1 MALMDILRRYL
12 GTVPPRSKWED
23 DTPVG
28 QTISGS
34 VQSYVS
40 TYSNAGVPINPLN
53 AMESP
58 SVYACVRLIASS
70 IARLDWQVLRETP
83 DGKMVEPNHPLVSL
97 LNYEPNEDTSALVFR
112 ETLLQHVL
120 LTGNGFA
127 YINRDG
133 AGRPTALELIRPD
146 LISMYRD
153 GDAQPFYEVY
163 SGRWTGTDGNGR
175 RRFRGAD
182 IFHIVG
188 PSFDGLLG
196 VPPIHLCRD
205 LIGLEI
211 ICQEFVGRFYSNGA
225 VPSGILK
232 MPGRLSPEASKRL
245 RESWHSTHGGSRN
258 SGKTAILEDGMTYE
272 SIAANLK
279 DSDLVEIRK
288 FCREQIAAA
297 FGVPAVRIGATDAQ
311 SYSSQ
316 ESADQHFV
324 KHTLSAYATRLEQEA
339 SRKLIPRGEPYCTRI
354 SFDSMLRADL
364 STRFSAYATAI
375 TAGILTPNEARAK
388 EGLPAVVGGDEIR
401 LPLNTAAPTAGGA
414 VPAEPA
420 AEAEPVP
427 ASVDIEPSEVPAS
440 VDIEPAEVPAS
451 VDIEPEEMQ
460 SEAAARAQL
469 ALAAIRPAVE
479 AAYRRHANRLSD
491 YLLRQRTQAKI
502 DAWAPPMEDLEA
514 ELRDTVAGVGRLLG
528 DEGRAVRVLGASML
542 RHASHLRRTV
552 GSIRTLSD
560 DLSGWNTLPG
570 AAAAELLDLVRL
582 EVLDLPI
589 LENRNCG
596 TGAGGFQPGNDCG
609 GGEGGSDEGKG
620 KSGKSSGGKKGRLRD
635 RIEGTDAEFQREV
648 DRNAAKID
656 KLKASISS
664 TKAKLAGLEKMRP
677 TSAQVKAAADKV
689 LSGASAKVKADMTKA
704 ISDRI
709 KKAGDQILAEVQQEE
724 ETKAAARRQ
733 RVADLE
739 SKAAAS
745 RDRLQKL
752 REEYKQ
758 RFGREP

>member
-1 MALMDILRRYL
+1 MGLIQTLRRYL
-12 GTVPPRSKWED
+12 GTTPPRSKWED

-40 TYSNAGVPINPLN
+40 TYANTGLPINPLN

-70 IARLDWQVLRETP
+70 IARLDWQVLKETP
-83 DGKMVEPNHPLVSL
+83 EGKIVEPNHPLVPL
-97 LNYEPNEDTSALVFR
+97 LNSEPNEDTSALVFR

-127 YINRDG
+127 YINRDA

-153 GDAQPFYEVY
+153 GDGQPFYEVY
-163 SGRWTGTDGNGR
+163 SGRWTGGGNGR
-175 RRFRGAD
+175 RRFRGAE

-205 LIGLEI
+205 LIGLELV
-211 ICQEFVGRFYSNGA
+211 CQEFVGKFYSNGA

-232 MPGRLSPEASKRL
+232 MAGRLSPEAAKRL

-272 SIAANLK
+272 SIAQNLR

-297 FGVPAVRIGATDAQ
+297 FGVPAARIGATDAQ

-316 ESADQHFV
+316 ESADAHFV
-324 KHTLSAYATRLEQEA
+324 KHTLSAYAARLEQEA
-339 SRKLIPRGEPYCTRI
+339 SRKLITRGEPYCTRI
-354 SFDSMLRADL
+354 SFDAMLRADL
-364 STRFSAYATAI
+364 QTRYSAYSTAI

-388 EGLPAVVGGDEIR
+388 EGLPAVQGGDEIR
-401 LPLNTAAPTAGGA
+401 LPLNTEAPAAGGA

-420 AEAEPVP
+420 GKVEEVP

-440 VDIEPAEVPAS
+440 VDIEPEEVPAS
-451 VDIEPEEMQ
+451 VDIEPEELRQ
-460 SEAAARAQL
+460 AERRARAQV
-469 ALAAIRPAVE
+469 AIAAIRPAVE
-479 AAYRRHANRLSD
+479 AAYRRHAHRMSE
-491 YLLRQRTQAKI
+491 YLLRQRTQAKL
-502 DAWAPPMEDLEA
+502 DAWAPPTEELEA
-514 ELRDTVAGVGRLLG
+514 ELRDSVACVGRLLG
-528 DEGRAVRVLGASML
+528 DESRAVAVLTAAML

-552 GSIRTLSD
+552 GRIATLSD
-560 DLSGWNTLPG
+560 DLEAWRTLPG

-582 EVLDLPI
+582 EVLDMPI
-589 LENRNCG
+589 LE
-596 TGAGGFQPGNDCG
+596 
-609 GGEGGSDEGKG
+609 
-620 KSGKSSGGKKGRLRD
+620 
-635 RIEGTDAEFQREV
+635 
-648 DRNAAKID
+648 
-656 KLKASISS
+656 
-664 TKAKLAGLEKMRP
+664 
-677 TSAQVKAAADKV
+677 
-689 LSGASAKVKADMTKA
+689 
-704 ISDRI
+704 
-709 KKAGDQILAEVQQEE
+709 
-724 ETKAAARRQ
+724 
-733 RVADLE
+733 
-739 SKAAAS
+739 AAS
-745 RDRLQKL
+745 NADAK
-752 REEYKQ
+752 
-758 RFGREP
+758 